1 MPANRSRCIYLLTDK
16 ILE

>member
-1 MPANRSRCIYLLTDK
+1 MVPFLLTDK